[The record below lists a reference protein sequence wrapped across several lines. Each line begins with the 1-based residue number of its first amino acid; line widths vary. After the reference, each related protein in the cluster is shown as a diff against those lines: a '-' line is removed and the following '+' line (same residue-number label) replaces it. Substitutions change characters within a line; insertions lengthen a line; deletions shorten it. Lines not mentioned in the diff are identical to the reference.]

1 MGTKE
6 ETMAIY
12 LVQHAK
18 CLPKDRDPEK
28 GLSEQ
33 GAADA
38 TRIAEVAAGYNVP
51 VSRILHSGKKRAR
64 QTAEIFYNFLA
75 PQNGLSIADGI
86 KPLDD
91 VALFGDQL
99 DSTANTMVVGHLP
112 FMEKLT
118 AYLITG
124 SPEKPVFKFQ
134 NAGIVC
140 LDIHPDT
147 GTWVI
152 KWALMPNID

>member
-1 MGTKE
+1 MPL
-6 ETMAIY
+6 Y

-18 CLPKDRDPEK
+18 CLPKDQDPEK
-28 GLSEQ
+28 GLSDQ
-33 GAADA
+33 GIADA

-91 VALFGDQL
+91 VALFGNQL
-99 DSTANTMVVGHLP
+99 DSSSNMMVVGHLP
-112 FMEKLT
+112 FMEKLA

-140 LDIHPDT
+140 LDLHPDSDS
-147 GTWVI
+147 WVVR
-152 KWALMPNID
+152 WALMPDIS

>member
-1 MGTKE
+1 
-6 ETMAIY
+6 MAIY
-12 LVQHAK
+12 LIQHGK
-18 CLPKDRDPEK
+18 CLPKDKDPEK
-28 GLSEQ
+28 GLSDQ
-33 GAADA
+33 GIADA
-38 TRIAEVAAGYNVP
+38 TRIAEVAASYKVP

-64 QTAEIFYNFLA
+64 QTAEIFYNLLA

-91 VALFGDQL
+91 VAHFGNRL
-99 DSTANTMVVGHLP
+99 DSSANMMVVGHLP
-112 FMEKLT
+112 FMEKLA

-140 LDIHPDT
+140 LDLYPGSDS
-147 GTWVI
+147 WVI
-152 KWALMPNID
+152 RWALMPNIS